1 MQPFRSLIV
10 YISAALLHEQYLL
23 TSQCT
28 SLEPH
33 AQAHVMKKRKD
44 VVLKLCFSIKVT
56 DCELKRL
63 AKQDNLSSQVDSCLV
78 YVFYKSELWAGTY
91 ILKLQKKRVSVMDVP
106 QT

>member
-1 MQPFRSLIV
+1 MQPFRSFVV

-78 YVFYKSELWAGTY
+78 YVF
-91 ILKLQKKRVSVMDVP
+91 LQI
-106 QT
+106 